1 MNRRKVWKKIRLAK
15 AINSI
20 PKVYKV
26 EELERLTV
34 RIYFPIKMKSMDNKK
49 APLTY
54 KIQDQAIKRRDQ
66 ISQININF

>member
-54 KIQDQAIKRRDQ
+54 KI
-66 ISQININF
+66 